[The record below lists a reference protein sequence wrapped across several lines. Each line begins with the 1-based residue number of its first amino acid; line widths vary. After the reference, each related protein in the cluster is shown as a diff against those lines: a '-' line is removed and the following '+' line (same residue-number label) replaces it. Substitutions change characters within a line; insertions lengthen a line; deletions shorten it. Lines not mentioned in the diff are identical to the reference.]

1 MLSKRTTLIQ
11 NISHMAIVSAIN
23 IIFVL
28 LANFIPI
35 LSILL
40 VLILPLLSAVTIIYC
55 EKKYFPIYA
64 VATIGLCLLVS
75 INNIGDVLFY
85 VLPSIITGAIFGLF
99 IEKEINS
106 LWSISTAT
114 IAQFALTISINPL
127 IKLITGINFIDLIS
141 KFMDG
146 SIFILL
152 ISFAQII
159 LSYFVIKEEIKK
171 LGVEVNFKLD
181 HKDISIVLFVI
192 IILTLLQ
199 IPFAFI
205 YISISYVLMVLA
217 MVYCLIFIVYF
228 MFKKATWIYIFT
240 PVSFIVSIILF
251 ALLFPLIDIKYGL
264 LLINLYFII
273 PLIPSIIYFLKI
285 NVSSKI

>member
-23 IIFVL
+23 IIFVI

-55 EKKYFPIYA
+55 EKKYFPIYV

-99 IEKEINS
+99 IEKKINS
-106 LWSISTAT
+106 LWSISTAV
-114 IAQFALTISINPL
+114 IAQFVLTISINPL
-127 IKLITGINFIDLIS
+127 IKLITGINLIDLIS
-141 KFMDG
+141 KYMDG

-171 LGVEVNFKLD
+171 LGIDVNFKLER
-181 HKDISIVLFVI
+181 KDISIILFVI

-205 YISISYVLMVLA
+205 YISLSYVFMVLA
-217 MVYCLIFIVYF
+217 MVYSLIFIVYF
-228 MFKKATWIYIFT
+228 MFKKVRWIYIFT
-240 PVSFIVSIILF
+240 PVSFAISIILF
-251 ALLFPLIDIKYGL
+251 AILFPLMDIKYGL

-273 PLIPSIIYFLKI
+273 PLIPSIIYFFENKCF
-285 NVSSKI
+285 K